1 MKKMTKTV
9 LATTLGTTLM
19 LTSIMPAV
27 KAEQVT
33 PDISNWAIGTLNEGE
48 KFGIFPIEWYYDGF
62 RSAITTERLD
72 SLIELTEQKIAS
84 LNLDKNEKFKP
95 VAVKGDGT
103 RGDIINRLYNIVGQY
118 KSDTAEDA
126 VTYMQKHKVLQGSE
140 KGLMLDK
147 KATTQHAVIFAVRL
161 IQNTFEQADAGAKGV
176 AWVVKDEDTKVYLLG
191 SIHVGTPDLYPMHKK
206 LTKAFDE
213 SDGLFVEAN
222 LLDPTGM
229 DYYIEKAM
237 FNDGRTIKDVVNE
250 ETYAKLKKVA
260 AQLELPIEELEMQ
273 KPWLLSNNFSTMMMD
288 GAFGL
293 TAEEMA
299 MHGIDMQFLLSAY
312 LQQKPIY
319 ELEGINAQVDMFEAL
334 SPEAQ
339 EESLVAALDGI
350 LEPSEQSEED
360 VQLMADWF
368 TNWVKG
374 DVEKFAESLTEME
387 GDTSEFNQMLFG
399 KRDAEMAAKL
409 VDVLEEQKGTFFV
422 VVGAGHFLVDKNIR
436 YHLEQSGYELK
447 PFYQ

>member
-1 MKKMTKTV
+1 MKKITKTALV
-9 LATTLGTTLM
+9 TTLGTTLM

-27 KAEQVT
+27 KAEQIT

-48 KFGIFPIEWYYDGF
+48 KYGIFPIEWYYDGF
-62 RSAITTERLD
+62 RSAISTERLN
-72 SLIELTEQKIAS
+72 SLMDLTEKKLAS
-84 LNLDKNEKFKP
+84 LNLDKNQEFKP

-103 RGDIINRLYNIVGQY
+103 RGDVINRLFNIVGQY
-118 KSDTAEDA
+118 KLTTTEDA
-126 VTYMQKHKVLQGSE
+126 VTYMQQRKILQGSE
-140 KGLMLDK
+140 QGLMLDK

-161 IQNTFEQADAGAKGV
+161 IQDTFEQANAGAKGV
-176 AWVVKDEDTKVYLLG
+176 AWVVEDEDTKVYLLG

-206 LTKAFDE
+206 LTQAFND

-222 LLDPTGM
+222 LLDPSGM
-229 DYYIEKAM
+229 DYYMEKAM
-237 FNDGRTIKDVVNE
+237 FNDGRTIKDVVSE
-250 ETYAKLKKVA
+250 ETYAKLQKVA
-260 AQLELPIEELEMQ
+260 AKLEIPLEELESQ

-299 MHGIDMQFLLSAY
+299 MHGVDMQFLLSAY

-319 ELEGINAQVDMFEAL
+319 ELEGVNAQVDMFEAL
-334 SPEAQ
+334 SQKAQ
-339 EESLVAALDGI
+339 EESLAAALDGI
-350 LEPSEQSEED
+350 LEPTEQSEED
-360 VQLMADWF
+360 VQLMTDWF
-368 TNWVKG
+368 TDWING

-399 KRDAEMAAKL
+399 KRDEEMAAKL
-409 VDVLEEQKGTFFV
+409 VSVLEEQEGTFFV
-422 VVGAGHFLVDKNIR
+422 VVGAGHLLVDKNIR
-436 YHLEQSGYELK
+436 YHLEQSGYEVK

>member
-1 MKKMTKTV
+1 MNKITKTV

-19 LTSIMPAV
+19 LTSIIPAV
-27 KAEQVT
+27 KADEVT
-33 PDISNWAIGTLNEGE
+33 PDISSWAIGTLNEGE
-48 KFGIFPIEWYYDGF
+48 KYGIFPIEWYYDGF
-62 RSAITTERLD
+62 RSAITSERLD
-72 SLIELTEQKIAS
+72 SLIKLTAQKIAS
-84 LNLDKNEKFKP
+84 LNLDKNEDFKP
-95 VAVKGDGT
+95 VSVKGDGT
-103 RGDIINRLYNIVGQY
+103 RGDIINLLYNIVGQY
-118 KSDTAEDA
+118 KLDTVDDA
-126 VTYMQKHKVLQGSE
+126 VTYMKKHKVLQGSE
-140 KGLMLDK
+140 KGLMLEQ

-161 IQNTFEQADAGAKGV
+161 IQNTFEQANAGAKGV
-176 AWVVKDEDTKVYLLG
+176 AWVVEDEDTKVYMLG

-229 DYYIEKAM
+229 EYYIEKAM
-237 FNDGRTIKDVVNE
+237 FNDGRTIKDVVSE
-250 ETYAKLKKVA
+250 ETYAKLQKVA
-260 AQLELPIEELEMQ
+260 EQLEMPIEELEIQ
-273 KPWLLSNNFSTMMMD
+273 KPWLLSNNFSSLMMD

-299 MHGIDMQFLLSAY
+299 MHGVDMQFLLSAY

-334 SPEAQ
+334 SPETQ

-350 LEPSEQSEED
+350 LEPTGQSEED

-409 VDVLEEQKGTFFV
+409 VEVLEEQQGTFFV

-436 YHLEQSGYELK
+436 YHLEESGYEVK

>member
-1 MKKMTKTV
+1 MKKMSKTV

-27 KAEQVT
+27 KAEEVT
-33 PDISNWAIGTLNEGE
+33 PDISSWALGTLNEGE
-48 KFGIFPIEWYYDGF
+48 KYGIFPIEWYYDGF
-62 RSAITTERLD
+62 RTAITTERLD
-72 SLIELTEQKIAS
+72 SLIELTAQKIAS
-84 LNLDKNEKFKP
+84 LNLDKNEEFKP
-95 VAVKGDGT
+95 VPIKGGGT
-103 RGDIINRLYNIVGQY
+103 RGDVINRLYNIVGQY
-118 KSDTAEDA
+118 KLDTVEDA
-126 VTYMQKHKVLQGSE
+126 VTYMQKHKILQGSE
-140 KGLMLDK
+140 KGLMLDQ

-161 IQNTFEQADAGAKGV
+161 IQDTFEQANAGAKGV
-176 AWVVKDEDTKVYLLG
+176 AWIVEDEDTKVYMLG
-191 SIHVGTPDLYPMHKK
+191 SIHVGTPDMYPMHKK

-237 FNDGRTIKDVVNE
+237 FNDGRTIKDVVSE
-250 ETYAKLKKVA
+250 ETYAKLQKVA
-260 AQLELPIEELEMQ
+260 AQLEMPIEELEIQ
-273 KPWLLSNNFSTMMMD
+273 KPWLLSNNFSSMMMD

-299 MHGIDMQFLLSAY
+299 MHGVDMQFLLTAY

-350 LEPSEQSEED
+350 LEPTEQSEED

-409 VDVLEEQKGTFFV
+409 VDVLEKQKGTFFV

-436 YHLEQSGYELK
+436 YHLEQSGYEVK

>member
-27 KAEQVT
+27 KADEVT
-33 PDISNWAIGTLNEGE
+33 PDISSWAIGTLNEGE
-48 KFGIFPIEWYYDGF
+48 KYGIFPIEWYYDGF
-62 RSAITTERLD
+62 RSPITSERLD
-72 SLIELTEQKIAS
+72 SLIEKTAQKIAS
-84 LNLDKNEKFKP
+84 LNLDKNEDFKP

-103 RGDIINRLYNIVGQY
+103 RGDIISSLYNIVGQY
-118 KSDTAEDA
+118 KLDTADDA

-140 KGLMLDK
+140 QGLMLDK
-147 KATTQHAVIFAVRL
+147 KATAQHAVIFAVRL
-161 IQNTFEQADAGAKGV
+161 IQDTFEQASAGAKGV
-176 AWVVKDEDTKVYLLG
+176 AWVVEDEDTKVYLLG

-229 DYYIEKAM
+229 EYYIEKAM
-237 FNDGRTIKDVVNE
+237 FNDGRTVKDVVSE
-250 ETYAKLKKVA
+250 ETYAKLQKVA
-260 AQLELPIEELEMQ
+260 AQLEMPLEELEMQ

-299 MHGIDMQFLLSAY
+299 MHGVDMQFLLSAY

-319 ELEGINAQVDMFEAL
+319 ELEGINAQVDMFESL
-334 SPEAQ
+334 SPESQ

-350 LEPSEQSEED
+350 LEPTEQSEED

-374 DVEKFAESLTEME
+374 DAEKFAESLNEME

-436 YHLEQSGYELK
+436 YHLKESGYEVK

>member
-62 RSAITTERLD
+62 RSAITTARLD
-72 SLIELTEQKIAS
+72 SLIELTGQKIAS

-103 RGDIINRLYNIVGQY
+103 RGDVINRLYNIVGQY
-118 KSDTAEDA
+118 KLDTAEDA

-161 IQNTFEQADAGAKGV
+161 IQDTFEQANAGAKGV
-176 AWVVKDEDTKVYLLG
+176 AWVVEDEDTKVYLLG

-237 FNDGRTIKDVVNE
+237 FNDGRTIKDVVSE
-250 ETYAKLKKVA
+250 ETYEKLQKVA
-260 AQLELPIEELEMQ
+260 AQLEMPIEELETQ

-409 VDVLEEQKGTFFV
+409 VEVLEEQKGTFFV

-436 YHLEQSGYELK
+436 YHLEESGYEVK

>member
-118 KSDTAEDA
+118 KLDTAEDA

-176 AWVVKDEDTKVYLLG
+176 AWVVEDEDTKVYLLG

-436 YHLEQSGYELK
+436 YHLEQSGYEVK